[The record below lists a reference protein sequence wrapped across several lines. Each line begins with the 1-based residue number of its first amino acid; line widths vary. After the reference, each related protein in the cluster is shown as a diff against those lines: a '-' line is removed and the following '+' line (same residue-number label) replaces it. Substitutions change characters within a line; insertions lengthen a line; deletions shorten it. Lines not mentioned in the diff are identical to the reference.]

1 MNNLIK
7 ITFFI
12 LLISCG
18 NEVKHEIIHIK
29 YENNIKKDLMFLSDD
44 KLEGR
49 KTGTNGEKL
58 AAKYISE
65 RFEKLK
71 LSDKGTKNYYQD
83 FYFNS
88 KTNPHEEIEF
98 MQTADNNKIHARNV
112 VGFLDNGGS
121 QTVVIGA
128 HYDHLGYGEESSLYF
143 GNDILIHNG
152 ADDNASGTSL
162 MLDLANKLATKDL
175 KSNYLFIAFS
185 GEEMGLL
192 GSNYFLKNPT
202 ISKDEINYMINM
214 DMVGRLNED
223 NKLSVSGI
231 GSAKIFKQIIN
242 SNNNNFNLVEFG
254 SSSNSSFGSSDHASF
269 YYEDIPVLSFFTGQH
284 EDYHKPSDDYDKINF
299 EGIEKI
305 SGYIV
310 DIIEELDSME
320 KLKFIKTQ
328 ETKNATPRFKVGLG
342 VMPDYL
348 YDGGG
353 MKISAITSDEK
364 PAGKAGLQKNDIVIK
379 MGDINVIDLT
389 SYMNALSTFK
399 EGDVTKIQVKRD
411 NQILDF
417 TIKF

>member
-7 ITFFI
+7 ITFFVF
-12 LLISCG
+12 LLSCG
-18 NEVKHEIIHIK
+18 EEIN
-29 YENNIKKDLMFLSDD
+29 YENNIKADLMFLADD

-49 KTGTNGEKL
+49 KTGTKGEKL
-58 AAKYISE
+58 AAEYISE
-65 RFEKLK
+65 RFEKLN
-71 LSDKGTKNYYQD
+71 LSDKGTENYFQD
-83 FYFNS
+83 FYFSNS
-88 KTNPHEEIEF
+88 TNPHEEIEF
-98 MQTADNNKIHARNV
+98 NKTEDKNEIHARNV
-112 VGFLDNGGS
+112 VGFLDNGGEN
-121 QTVVIGA
+121 TIVIGA

-143 GNDILIHNG
+143 GDDVLIHNG

-162 MLDLANKLATKDL
+162 LLDLANRLAAKNL

-202 ISKDEINYMINM
+202 VSKDEINYMINM
-214 DMVGRLNED
+214 DMVGRLNEE
-223 NKLSVSGI
+223 NKLSVSGV

-242 SNNNNFNLVEFG
+242 SNNSQFNLVEFG
-254 SSSNSSFGSSDHASF
+254 SSSGFGSSDHASF

-284 EDYHKPSDDYDKINF
+284 EDYHKPSDDSDKINF

-305 SGYIV
+305 SDYIE
-310 DIIEELDSME
+310 DIIEELDSAE
-320 KLKFIKTQ
+320 KLDFIKA
-328 ETKNATPRFKVGLG
+328 EEAKNATPRFKVGLG

-348 YDGGG
+348 YDEGG

-379 MGDINVIDLT
+379 MGDINVIDMM

-399 EGDVTKIQVKRD
+399 EGDITIIQIKREGK
-411 NQILDF
+411 ILDF

>member
-7 ITFFI
+7 ITFFVF
-12 LLISCG
+12 LLSCG
-18 NEVKHEIIHIK
+18 QDIT
-29 YENNIKKDLMFLSDD
+29 YENNIKEDLIFLADD

-49 KTGTNGEKL
+49 KTGTEGEKL

-65 RFEKLK
+65 RFEKLN

-83 FYFNS
+83 FYFENNN
-88 KTNPHEEIEF
+88 NPHEEIEF
-98 MQTADNNKIHARNV
+98 NKESDNSQIHARNV

-121 QTVVIGA
+121 NTVVIGA

-143 GNDILIHNG
+143 GDEVLIHNG

-162 MLDLANKLATKDL
+162 LLDLANRLATKEL

-202 ISKDEINYMINM
+202 VSKDEINYMINM
-214 DMVGRLNED
+214 DMVGRLNEE
-223 NKLSVSGI
+223 NKLSVSGV
-231 GSAKIFKQIIN
+231 GSAKIFKQIVN
-242 SNNNNFNLVEFG
+242 SNNSNFNLVEFG
-254 SSSNSSFGSSDHASF
+254 SSSTSSFGSSDHDSF
-269 YYEDIPVLSFFTGQH
+269 YYEDIPVLTFFTGQH
-284 EDYHKPSDDYDKINF
+284 EDYHKPSDDFDKINF
-299 EGIEKI
+299 DGIELI
-305 SGYIV
+305 SDYIE
-310 DIIEELDSME
+310 DIIEELDSMD
-320 KLKFIKTQ
+320 KLEFIKAE
-328 ETKNATPRFKVGLG
+328 ETKNATTRFKVGLG

-348 YDGGG
+348 YNEGG

-379 MGDINVIDLT
+379 MGDINVIDMM

-399 EGDVTKIQVKRD
+399 EGDTTTIQIKRD
-411 NQILDF
+411 GQIIDF

>member
-7 ITFFI
+7 ITFFVF
-12 LLISCG
+12 LLSCG
-18 NEVKHEIIHIK
+18 QDIT
-29 YENNIKKDLMFLSDD
+29 YENNIKEDLIFLADD

-49 KTGTNGEKL
+49 KTGTEGEKL

-65 RFEKLK
+65 RFEKLN
-71 LSDKGTKNYYQD
+71 LSDKGTENYYQD
-83 FYFNS
+83 FYFGNNN
-88 KTNPHEEIEF
+88 NPHEEIEF
-98 MQTADNNKIHARNV
+98 NKESDNSQIHARNV

-121 QTVVIGA
+121 NTVVIGA

-143 GNDILIHNG
+143 GDEVLIHNG

-162 MLDLANKLATKDL
+162 LLDLANRLATKEL

-202 ISKDEINYMINM
+202 VSKDEINYMINM
-214 DMVGRLNED
+214 DMVGRLNEE
-223 NKLSVSGI
+223 NKLSVSGV
-231 GSAKIFKQIIN
+231 GSAKIFKQIVN
-242 SNNNNFNLVEFG
+242 SNNSNFNLVEFG
-254 SSSNSSFGSSDHASF
+254 SSSTSSFGSSDHASF

-284 EDYHKPSDDYDKINF
+284 EDYHKPSDDFDKINF
-299 EGIEKI
+299 DGIELI
-305 SGYIV
+305 SDYIE
-310 DIIEELDSME
+310 DIIEELDSMD
-320 KLKFIKTQ
+320 KLEFIKAE

-348 YDGGG
+348 YNEGG

-379 MGDINVIDLT
+379 MGDINVIDMM

-399 EGDVTKIQVKRD
+399 EGDTTTIQIKRD
-411 NQILDF
+411 GQIIDF

>member
-7 ITFFI
+7 ITFFVF
-12 LLISCG
+12 LLSCG
-18 NEVKHEIIHIK
+18 EEIN
-29 YENNIKKDLMFLSDD
+29 YENNIKADLMFLADD

-49 KTGTNGEKL
+49 KTGTKGEKL
-58 AAKYISE
+58 AAEYISE
-65 RFEKLK
+65 RFEKLN
-71 LSDKGTKNYYQD
+71 LSDKGTENYFQD
-83 FYFNS
+83 FYFSNS
-88 KTNPHEEIEF
+88 TNPHEEIEF
-98 MQTADNNKIHARNV
+98 NITEDKNEIHARNV
-112 VGFLDNGGS
+112 VGFLDNGGEN
-121 QTVVIGA
+121 TIVIGA

-143 GNDILIHNG
+143 GDDVLIHNG

-162 MLDLANKLATKDL
+162 LLDLANRLAAKNL

-202 ISKDEINYMINM
+202 VSKDEINYMINM
-214 DMVGRLNED
+214 DMVGRLNEE
-223 NKLSVSGI
+223 NKLSVSGV

-242 SNNNNFNLVEFG
+242 SNNTQFNLVEFG
-254 SSSNSSFGSSDHASF
+254 SSSGFGSSDHASF

-284 EDYHKPSDDYDKINF
+284 EDYHKPSDDSDKINF

-305 SGYIV
+305 SDYIE
-310 DIIEELDSME
+310 DIIEELDSAE
-320 KLKFIKTQ
+320 KLDFIKA
-328 ETKNATPRFKVGLG
+328 EEAKNATPRFKVGLG

-348 YDGGG
+348 YDEGG

-379 MGDINVIDLT
+379 MGDINVIDMM

-399 EGDVTKIQVKRD
+399 EGDITIIQIKREGK
-411 NQILDF
+411 ILDF

>member
-1 MNNLIK
+1 
-7 ITFFI
+7 
-12 LLISCG
+12 
-18 NEVKHEIIHIK
+18 
-29 YENNIKKDLMFLSDD
+29 MFLADD

-49 KTGTNGEKL
+49 KTGTKGEKL
-58 AAKYISE
+58 AAEYISE
-65 RFEKLK
+65 RFEKLN
-71 LSDKGTKNYYQD
+71 LSDKGTENYFQD
-83 FYFNS
+83 FYFSNS
-88 KTNPHEEIEF
+88 TNPHEEIEF
-98 MQTADNNKIHARNV
+98 NKTEDKNEIHARNV
-112 VGFLDNGGS
+112 VGFLDNGGEN
-121 QTVVIGA
+121 TIVIGA

-143 GNDILIHNG
+143 GDDVLIHNG

-162 MLDLANKLATKDL
+162 LLDLANRLAAKNL

-202 ISKDEINYMINM
+202 VSKDEINYMINM
-214 DMVGRLNED
+214 DMVGRLNEE
-223 NKLSVSGI
+223 NKLSVSGV

-242 SNNNNFNLVEFG
+242 SNNSQFNLVEFG
-254 SSSNSSFGSSDHASF
+254 SSSGFGSSDHASF

-284 EDYHKPSDDYDKINF
+284 EDYHKPSDDSDKINF

-305 SGYIV
+305 SDYIE
-310 DIIEELDSME
+310 DIIEELDSAE
-320 KLKFIKTQ
+320 KLDFIKA
-328 ETKNATPRFKVGLG
+328 EEAKNATPRFKVGLG

-348 YDGGG
+348 YDEGG

-379 MGDINVIDLT
+379 MGDINVIDMM

-399 EGDVTKIQVKRD
+399 EGDITIIQIKREGK
-411 NQILDF
+411 ILDF

>member
-7 ITFFI
+7 ITFFVF
-12 LLISCG
+12 LLSCG
-18 NEVKHEIIHIK
+18 EEIN
-29 YENNIKKDLMFLSDD
+29 YENNIKADLMFLADD

-49 KTGTNGEKL
+49 KTGTKGEKI
-58 AAKYISE
+58 AAEYISE
-65 RFEKLK
+65 RFEKLN
-71 LSDKGTKNYYQD
+71 LSDKGTENYFQD
-83 FYFNS
+83 FYFSNS
-88 KTNPHEEIEF
+88 TNPHEEIEF
-98 MQTADNNKIHARNV
+98 NKTEDKNEIHARNV
-112 VGFLDNGGS
+112 VGFLDNGGEN
-121 QTVVIGA
+121 TIVIGA

-143 GNDILIHNG
+143 GDDVLIHNG

-162 MLDLANKLATKDL
+162 LLDLANRLAAKNL

-202 ISKDEINYMINM
+202 VSKDKINYMINM
-214 DMVGRLNED
+214 DMVGRLNEE
-223 NKLSVSGI
+223 NKLSVSGV

-242 SNNNNFNLVEFG
+242 SNNSQFNLVEFG
-254 SSSNSSFGSSDHASF
+254 SSSGFGSSDHASF

-284 EDYHKPSDDYDKINF
+284 EDYHKPSDDSDKINF

-305 SGYIV
+305 SDYIE
-310 DIIEELDSME
+310 DIIEELDSAE
-320 KLKFIKTQ
+320 KLDFIKA
-328 ETKNATPRFKVGLG
+328 EEAKNATPRFKVGLG

-348 YDGGG
+348 YDEGG

-379 MGDINVIDLT
+379 MGDINVIDMM

-399 EGDVTKIQVKRD
+399 EGDITIIQIKREGK
-411 NQILDF
+411 ILDF

>member
-7 ITFFI
+7 ITFFVF
-12 LLISCG
+12 LLSCG
-18 NEVKHEIIHIK
+18 EEIN
-29 YENNIKKDLMFLSDD
+29 YENNIKADLMFLADD

-49 KTGTNGEKL
+49 KTGTKGEKL
-58 AAKYISE
+58 AAEYISE
-65 RFEKLK
+65 RFEKLN
-71 LSDKGTKNYYQD
+71 LSDKGTENYFQD
-83 FYFNS
+83 FYFSNS
-88 KTNPHEEIEF
+88 TNPHEEIEF
-98 MQTADNNKIHARNV
+98 NKTEDKNEIHARNV
-112 VGFLDNGGS
+112 VGFLDNGGEN
-121 QTVVIGA
+121 TIVIGA

-143 GNDILIHNG
+143 GDDVLIHNG

-162 MLDLANKLATKDL
+162 LLDLANRLATKNL

-202 ISKDEINYMINM
+202 VSKDEINYMINM
-214 DMVGRLNED
+214 DMVGRLNEE
-223 NKLSVSGI
+223 NKLSVSGV

-242 SNNNNFNLVEFG
+242 SNNTQFNLVEFG
-254 SSSNSSFGSSDHASF
+254 SSSGFGSSDHASF

-284 EDYHKPSDDYDKINF
+284 EDYHKPSDDSDKINF

-305 SGYIV
+305 SDYIE
-310 DIIEELDSME
+310 DIIEELDSAE
-320 KLKFIKTQ
+320 KLDFIKA
-328 ETKNATPRFKVGLG
+328 EEAKNATPRFKVGLG

-348 YDGGG
+348 YDEGG

-379 MGDINVIDLT
+379 MGDINVIDMM

-399 EGDVTKIQVKRD
+399 EGDTTIIQIKREGK
-411 NQILDF
+411 ILDF

>member
-7 ITFFI
+7 VTFFVF
-12 LLISCG
+12 LLSCG
-18 NEVKHEIIHIK
+18 EEIN
-29 YENNIKKDLMFLSDD
+29 YENNIKADLMFLADD

-49 KTGTNGEKL
+49 KTGTKGEKL
-58 AAKYISE
+58 AAEYISE
-65 RFEKLK
+65 RFEKLN
-71 LSDKGTKNYYQD
+71 LSDKGTENYFQD
-83 FYFNS
+83 FYFNNS
-88 KTNPHEEIEF
+88 TNPHEEIKF
-98 MQTADNNKIHARNV
+98 NKAEDKNEIHARNV
-112 VGFLDNGGS
+112 VGFLDNGGEN
-121 QTVVIGA
+121 TIVIGA

-143 GNDILIHNG
+143 GDDVLIHNG

-162 MLDLANKLATKDL
+162 LLDLANRLAAKNL

-202 ISKDEINYMINM
+202 VSKDEINYMINM
-214 DMVGRLNED
+214 DMVGRLNEE
-223 NKLSVSGI
+223 NKLSVSGV

-242 SNNNNFNLVEFG
+242 SNNTQFNLVEFG
-254 SSSNSSFGSSDHASF
+254 SSSGFGSSDHASF

-284 EDYHKPSDDYDKINF
+284 EDYHKPSDDSDKINF

-305 SGYIV
+305 SDYIE
-310 DIIEELDSME
+310 DIIEELDSAE
-320 KLKFIKTQ
+320 KLDFIKA
-328 ETKNATPRFKVGLG
+328 EEAKNATPRFKVGLG

-348 YDGGG
+348 YDEGG

-379 MGDINVIDLT
+379 MGDINVIDMM

-399 EGDVTKIQVKRD
+399 EGDITIIQIKREGK
-411 NQILDF
+411 ILDF

>member
-7 ITFFI
+7 ITFFVF
-12 LLISCG
+12 LLSCG
-18 NEVKHEIIHIK
+18 EEIN
-29 YENNIKKDLMFLSDD
+29 YENNIKADLMFLADD

-49 KTGTNGEKL
+49 KTGTKGEKL
-58 AAKYISE
+58 AAEYISE
-65 RFEKLK
+65 RFEKLN
-71 LSDKGTKNYYQD
+71 LSDKGTENYFQD
-83 FYFNS
+83 FYFSNS
-88 KTNPHEEIEF
+88 TNPHEEIEF
-98 MQTADNNKIHARNV
+98 NKTEDKNEIHARNV
-112 VGFLDNGGS
+112 VGFLDNGGEN
-121 QTVVIGA
+121 TIVIGA

-143 GNDILIHNG
+143 GDDVLIHNG

-162 MLDLANKLATKDL
+162 LLDLANRLAAKNL

-202 ISKDEINYMINM
+202 VSKDEINYMINM
-214 DMVGRLNED
+214 DMVGRLNEE
-223 NKLSVSGI
+223 NKLSVSGV

-242 SNNNNFNLVEFG
+242 SNNTQFNLVEFG
-254 SSSNSSFGSSDHASF
+254 SSSGFGSSDHASF

-284 EDYHKPSDDYDKINF
+284 EDYHKPSDDSDKINF

-305 SGYIV
+305 SDYIE
-310 DIIEELDSME
+310 DIIEELDSAE
-320 KLKFIKTQ
+320 KLDFIKA
-328 ETKNATPRFKVGLG
+328 EEAKNATPRFKVGLG

-348 YDGGG
+348 YDEGG

-379 MGDINVIDLT
+379 MGDINVIDMM

-399 EGDVTKIQVKRD
+399 EGDITIIQIKREGK
-411 NQILDF
+411 ILDF